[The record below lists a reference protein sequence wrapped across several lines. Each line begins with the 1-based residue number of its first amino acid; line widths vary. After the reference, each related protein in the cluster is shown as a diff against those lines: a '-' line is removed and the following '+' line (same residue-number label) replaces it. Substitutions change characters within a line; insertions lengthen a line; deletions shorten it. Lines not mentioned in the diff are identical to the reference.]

1 MEFQTP
7 HSIRCQ
13 DKLLSLERPLV
24 MGILNITP
32 DSFFDGGQFNSIET
46 AINQAQKML
55 QEGAGIIDLGAA
67 SSKPGSGLISSNE
80 ECDRLLPVLKELILQ
95 FPQAIF
101 SVDTYNSATASAALN
116 AGAHIIND
124 ISAGTID
131 KEMLAVVGAFKAPYI
146 MMHMQGVPESMQDQ
160 PQYDFIVSEIK
171 QYFALKIEEAYAA
184 GITDIVLDPGF
195 GFGKTVAH
203 NFEIL
208 KYLEA
213 FKTLN
218 LPILAGLSRKSM
230 IYKTLQ
236 TTPENA
242 LNGTSVLHT
251 IALSKGAQILRVHD
265 VAPAVEC
272 IQLMEALN

>member
-13 DKLLSLERPLV
+13 EKLLSLDRPIV

-32 DSFFDGGQFNSIET
+32 DSFFDGGRFNSIET
-46 AINQAQKML
+46 AVNQTQKML
-55 QEGAGIIDLGAA
+55 QEGAGIIDIGAS
-67 SSKPGSGLISSNE
+67 SSKPGSGLIDPKE
-80 ECDRLLPVLKELILQ
+80 ESDRLLPVLTELILQ
-95 FPQAIF
+95 FPDAIF
-101 SVDTYNSATASAALN
+101 SIDTYNSVTASAALQ

-131 KEMLAVVGAFKAPYI
+131 KDMLTVVGEFKAPYI
-146 MMHMQGVPESMQDQ
+146 MMHMKGVPENMQNQ
-160 PQYDFIVSEIK
+160 PQYDFIVQEIK
-171 QYFALKIEEAYAA
+171 KYFDLKIEEAYAA

-230 IYKTLQ
+230 IYKTLN

-242 LNGTSVLHT
+242 LNGTTALNA

-265 VAPAVEC
+265 VAPAIEC

>member
-32 DSFFDGGQFNSIET
+32 DSFFDGGRFNSIET

-67 SSKPGSGLISSNE
+67 SSKPGSGLINSNE

-95 FPQAIF
+95 FPHAIF
-101 SVDTYNSATASAALN
+101 SIDTYNSATASAALN

-131 KEMLAVVGAFKAPYI
+131 NEMLAVVGEFKAPYI

-171 QYFALKIEEAYAA
+171 QFFALKIEEAYAA

-218 LPILAGLSRKSM
+218 LPVLAGLSRKSM

>member
-32 DSFFDGGQFNSIET
+32 DSFFDGGRFNSIET

-101 SVDTYNSATASAALN
+101 SIDTYNSATASAALN

-131 KEMLAVVGAFKAPYI
+131 KEMLAVVGASKAPYI

-218 LPILAGLSRKSM
+218 LPVLAGLSRKSM

-272 IQLMEALN
+272 IRLMEALN

>member
-13 DKLLSLERPLV
+13 EKLLSLDRPVV

-32 DSFFDGGQFNSIET
+32 DSFFDGGQFNSIE
-46 AINQAQKML
+46 AAVNQTQKML
-55 QEGAGIIDLGAA
+55 QEGAGIIDIGAA
-67 SSKPGSGLISSNE
+67 SSKPGSGLIDPKE
-80 ECDRLLPVLKELILQ
+80 ESDRLLPVLTELILQ
-95 FPQAIF
+95 FPDAIF
-101 SVDTYNSATASAALN
+101 SIDTYNSVTASAALQ

-131 KEMLAVVGAFKAPYI
+131 KDMLIVVGEFKAPYI
-146 MMHMQGVPESMQDQ
+146 MMHMQGAPENMQNQ
-160 PQYDFIVSEIK
+160 PQYDFIVQEIK
-171 QYFALKIEEAYAA
+171 KYFDLKIEEAYAA

-218 LPILAGLSRKSM
+218 LPILVGLSRKSM
-230 IYKTLQ
+230 IYKTLN

-242 LNGTSVLHT
+242 LNGTTALNA
-251 IALSKGAQILRVHD
+251 IALSKGAHILRVHD
-265 VAPAVEC
+265 VAPAIES